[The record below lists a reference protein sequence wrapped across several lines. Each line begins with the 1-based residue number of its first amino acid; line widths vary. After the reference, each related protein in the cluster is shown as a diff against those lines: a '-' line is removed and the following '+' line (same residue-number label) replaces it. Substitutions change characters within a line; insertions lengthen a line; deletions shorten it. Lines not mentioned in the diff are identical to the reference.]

1 MDYVHIRLLHIA
13 CASISITLFVLRG
26 SLQFAG
32 VDWRRWPVLRIAP
45 HVNDTVLLGAAIA
58 LAWISHQ
65 YPWQQPWL
73 GAKVLAL
80 LLYIAL
86 GHMAFRVGTARWRQ
100 ALAFG
105 AALATVS
112 YIVSVAFS
120 RSATVGWLAW

>member
-1 MDYVHIRLLHIA
+1 MDYADIRLLHIV

-26 SLQFAG
+26 ALQFCG
-32 VDWRRWPVLRIAP
+32 VNWRRWRVLRIAP

-80 LLYIAL
+80 LLYIVL
-86 GHMAFRVGTARWRQ
+86 GHMAFRIGAPVWRQ

-105 AALATVS
+105 AAVATVA
-112 YIVSVAFS
+112 YIVTVAIS
-120 RSATVGWLAW
+120 RSATMGLG